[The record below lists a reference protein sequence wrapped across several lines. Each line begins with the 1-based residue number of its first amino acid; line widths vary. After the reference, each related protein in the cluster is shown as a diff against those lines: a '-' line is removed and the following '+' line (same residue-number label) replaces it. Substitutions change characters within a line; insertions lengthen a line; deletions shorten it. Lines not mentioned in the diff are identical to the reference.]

1 MPGPEAYE
9 LACYFGYISRGII
22 GALCGGFGF
31 AFPGCVLEL
40 IFSFI
45 YAEYGIGSPRVQAS
59 FQSVRLSVAAMIFR
73 ATYKLAEH
81 VLNHHETK
89 VFQWDRGY
97 IFLFNFLVRTTLVYI
112 YVCIYH
118 RICCVYVFLFKN
130 FVCVMVYVYML
141 CVYTMCMCMCMPRT
155 CMFEE
160 RDPYT
165 HIHTRILY
173 MLDCHNRPQFLRLP
187 RC

>member
-9 LACYFGYISRGII
+9 LACYFGYISRGVI

-40 IFSFI
+40 VFSFI

-97 IFLFNFLVRTTLVYI
+97 IFLFNFLVSITLVY
-112 YVCIYH
+112 
-118 RICCVYVFLFKN
+118 VYYYSARYEYIFLFK
-130 FVCVMVYVYML
+130 FLIIRVGVHEYAICIRCVPACYVIFSYM
-141 CVYTMCMCMCMPRT
+141 YA
-155 CMFEE
+155 
-160 RDPYT
+160 
-165 HIHTRILY
+165 
-173 MLDCHNRPQFLRLP
+173 
-187 RC
+187 